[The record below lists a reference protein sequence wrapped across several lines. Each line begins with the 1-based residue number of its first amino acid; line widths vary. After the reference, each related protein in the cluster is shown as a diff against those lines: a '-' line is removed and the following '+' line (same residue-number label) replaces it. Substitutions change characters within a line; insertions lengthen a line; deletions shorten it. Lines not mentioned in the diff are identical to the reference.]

1 MSTRIEAGGFTE
13 QDGMVFNP
21 DLVPHLG
28 YISNDDYVTYN
39 FNFIPGR
46 TNYRINFIYA
56 LRGTDINDGGT
67 WEARLGGVDGEII
80 GTYQPLPTSSN
91 DWVTYVEDTFSL
103 QRTTG
108 EPLVGDKITFVAR
121 TGDVAAP
128 DPELVYAA
136 ENGDNAFGDFP
147 LQECQGD
154 CDDDSQCASS
164 GLICFKRD
172 GLEPVSGCSGL
183 GISAKDYCV
192 RSLLNFGWFE
202 IGYVED
208 LNIPTNSPTTLPTNQ
223 PTNAPTNV
231 CSRGID

>member
-1 MSTRIEAGGFTE
+1 MIL
-13 QDGMVFNP
+13 NP
-21 DLVPHLG
+21 DPVPHLG

-46 TNYRINFIYA
+46 TNYRINFIYS

-91 DWVTYVEDTFSL
+91 DWVTYVEDTFAL

-136 ENGDNAFGDFP
+136 DNGDNAFGDFP

-154 CDDDSQCASS
+154 CDKNRDCAS
-164 GLICFKRD
+164 GLICFLRD
-172 GLEPVSGCSGL
+172 GLQAVPRCSGDGL
-183 GISAKDYCV
+183 SGKDYCI
-192 RSLLNFGWFE
+192 RDQ
-202 IGYVED
+202 D
-208 LNIPTNSPTTLPTNQ
+208 LS
-223 PTNAPTNV
+223 APTPPPTPAPTFAPDAFIPGELTVSCDNGKLLLSNV
-231 CSRGID
+231 SAFFPILSYMN